1 MSFPYTGEHGE
12 KRQGE
17 DNPMK
22 GAQAV
27 KDLLRIDLLRSIEE
41 PLKYLFLEG
50 KDEAEKDPD
59 DEHRRDT
66 ETIGGK

>member
-1 MSFPYTGEHGE
+1 
-12 KRQGE
+12 
-17 DNPMK
+17 MK
-22 GAQAV
+22 GAQPV

-66 ETIGGK
+66 ETFSGEEILKTARQVKEGEP